1 MGERAWICSALIT
14 GIWAAIHVFVFLDAT
29 SIFEQS
35 AAAVIFTLSLIA
47 TLFFACKASE
57 APEEGEEEER
67 KESEAKNKEM
77 KKVKDGI
84 F

>member
-29 SIFEQS
+29 SIIEQS
-35 AAAVIFTLSLIA
+35 AAVIFTLSLIA